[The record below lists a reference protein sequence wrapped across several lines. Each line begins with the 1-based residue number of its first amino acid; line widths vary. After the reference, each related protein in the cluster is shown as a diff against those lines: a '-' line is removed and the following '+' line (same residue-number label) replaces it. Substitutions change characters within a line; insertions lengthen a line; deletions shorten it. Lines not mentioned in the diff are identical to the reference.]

1 MYGTYDLII
10 LWLSVVLSLGVAVLS
25 VRSRFL
31 SRYLILNLYL
41 VANVAFTSGCFYV
54 RSLYGYTSPQY
65 FYFYFTG
72 DAIVT
77 VINYLL
83 IGSFFTYLF
92 RHSVFR
98 KYVQLTLVFFFVGV
112 VLVSG
117 SFISGSVDRLYS
129 RWVIEFEQNMYFVGV
144 LLTFLLWMTMS
155 YLGAETRRFVLLVSG
170 MGIFF
175 TAHAANYALRFLVP
189 GLADVLAR
197 VPPLAYT
204 FMVLLWLYTFLR
216 VPEGEPA
223 VEAAGARGGLR
234 EVLVKVQIARE

>member
-1 MYGTYDLII
+1 MIGTYDLAIAAV
-10 LWLSVVLSLGVAVLS
+10 SVLLSLAAVAVC
-25 VRSRFL
+25 VRSKYFL
-31 SRYLILNLYL
+31 AYFWLNLYL
-41 VANVAFTSGCFYV
+41 VSNIAFMVG
-54 RSLYGYTSPQY
+54 SLYTIWSYGYTSPQY

-72 DAIVT
+72 DAIMSVLS
-77 VINYLL
+77 YLL
-83 IGSFFTYLF
+83 IGSFFIYLF

-98 KYVQLTLVFFFVGV
+98 KYIQLTLVFFFVGV
-112 VLVSG
+112 VIVSG